1 MNQLPINKRVQI
13 INLLV
18 EGNSLRS
25 TSRLTGTSINT
36 VMKLLVDVGYAC
48 LKFHSQTVVQVRA
61 KRIQCDEIWSFCYS
75 KQKNTSPDVTDKGD
89 VWTWVGFDPDTKMVI
104 SWFAGQ
110 RDLRSAKFFI
120 NDLWCRL
127 RTRVQL
133 STDGLSSYVEAIADT
148 FGGKIDFGQ
157 VVKQYSNESMNI
169 DGTRDRR
176 MKYIGAERKIIS
188 GNPDPKYIS
197 TSLLERQNLTMRM
210 CMRRFT
216 RKTNA
221 FSKKLDNHCCAIAL
235 HFVFYNFCR
244 IHKALRVTP
253 AMEAGFAKKP
263 MKIEEILDLINIYS
277 N

>member
-1 MNQLPINKRVQI
+1 
-13 INLLV
+13 
-18 EGNSLRS
+18 
-25 TSRLTGTSINT
+25 
-36 VMKLLVDVGYAC
+36 
-48 LKFHSQTVVQVRA
+48 
-61 KRIQCDEIWSFCYS
+61 
-75 KQKNTSPDVTDKGD
+75 
-89 VWTWVGFDPDTKMVI
+89 
-104 SWFAGQ
+104 
-110 RDLRSAKFFI
+110 
-120 NDLWCRL
+120 
-127 RTRVQL
+127 L